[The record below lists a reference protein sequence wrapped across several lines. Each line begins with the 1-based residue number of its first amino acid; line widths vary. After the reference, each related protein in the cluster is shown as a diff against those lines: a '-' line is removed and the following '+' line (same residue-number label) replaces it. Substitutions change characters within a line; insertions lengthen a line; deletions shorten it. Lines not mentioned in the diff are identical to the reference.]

1 VVGTRSSAASRA
13 STTVAPASGPEGAG
27 VFPALPQL
35 NDSTASKDEDASTP
49 GRTPAVYCRIPA
61 GGPPEVNCRAVPRP
75 SLIVVFLVGCAS
87 GGSGPRPMIEEDA
100 GLSVESDA
108 ALGKPDTRAPEDRA
122 ATDSGLPADARVTP
136 ADTGAPSPD
145 VAVAGLD
152 APLAPGPG
160 MLVEHDFKP
169 KDTDPAI
176 DKWLDDHVAIL
187 DTRVPAQGKLFLFLA
202 GGNGS
207 PKGTVEPMQE
217 AAKLGF
223 HALGVT
229 YCTDILVADWCIA
242 GKDTDPDCS
251 GKMRTEVLE
260 GMDLS
265 PHMVITPSNSIESRL
280 GKALVYLQ
288 QKFPAEG
295 WGKYLDG
302 GKAKWSEILVAGRS
316 LGGSM
321 VARIAQRRAVFRAE
335 IHSAPGDS
343 LIDGG
348 AAPWL
353 KEPSLTPPER
363 IFAFGHTGDPGHANQ
378 KNAWAALGLPGPP
391 TSVDG
396 ARPPYGGSH
405 QLITSAPT
413 GNPHGSTTAGGD
425 SPKAADGSY
434 RFMPVWRQ
442 MMGF

>member
-1 VVGTRSSAASRA
+1 MGRRTGTKKKGSYATRSATRLSLSMGPLAALIATAVTVGLLACGCSRESPA
-13 STTVAPASGPEGAG
+13 STGTTSENDAEVSDRDGSIAPRPDAGPPSDSGGAG
-27 VFPALPQL
+27 PSDPVDANRGTEVLP
-35 NDSTASKDEDASTP
+35 DGGSVAEGGSS
-49 GRTPAVYCRIPA
+49 A
-61 GGPPEVNCRAVPRP
+61 GG
-75 SLIVVFLVGCAS
+75 
-87 GGSGPRPMIEEDA
+87 
-100 GLSVESDA
+100 
-108 ALGKPDTRAPEDRA
+108 
-122 ATDSGLPADARVTP
+122 
-136 ADTGAPSPD
+136 
-145 VAVAGLD
+145 GLD
-152 APLAPGPG
+152 APVKPGPG
-160 MLVEHDFKP
+160 KLVEHDFAP
-169 KDTDPAI
+169 KATDPAI
-176 DKWLDDHVAIL
+176 DNWLDDHVAII

-207 PKGTVEPMQE
+207 PQGTVEPLQE

-223 HALGVT
+223 HTLGLT
-229 YCTDILVADWCIA
+229 YCTDILVADFCVA

-265 PHMVITPSNSIESRL
+265 PHMVVTPANSIANRL
-280 GKALVYLQ
+280 DKALVYLQ

-295 WGKYLDG
+295 WGTYLDG
-302 GKAKWSEILVAGRS
+302 GKARWSETIVAGRS

-321 VARIAQRRAVFRAE
+321 VARVAQRRSVFRAE

-343 LIDGG
+343 LVEGG

-353 KEPSLTPPER
+353 KETSLTPPAR
-363 IFAFGHTGDPGHANQ
+363 IFAFGHTGDPGHMNQ
-378 KNAWAALGLPGPP
+378 KNAWAALGLVGPI
-391 TSVDG
+391 TSVDN
-396 ARPPYGGSH
+396 AMPPYGSSH

-434 RFMPVWRQ
+434 RFAPVWRY